1 MNGRIS
7 RHFDLIEARLIESPA
22 VLSFQIIRREISL
35 NDGKLRVKAN
45 LSDGGVFECFLYVS
59 ETGKQISLEKY
70 SLHWQDCQGNLVRR
84 MDNAPHFSDLP
95 CAPHHEHIADMVQG
109 LSCVPDI
116 FTFLDE
122 IEKGMASS

>member
-1 MNGRIS
+1 MNGHIR

-35 NDGKLRVKAN
+35 NDGKLRVKAA

-70 SLHWQDCQGNLVRR
+70 SLHWQDRRGNLVRR
-84 MDNAPHFSDLP
+84 MDNAPHFADLP

-109 LSCVPDI
+109 LSCAPDI